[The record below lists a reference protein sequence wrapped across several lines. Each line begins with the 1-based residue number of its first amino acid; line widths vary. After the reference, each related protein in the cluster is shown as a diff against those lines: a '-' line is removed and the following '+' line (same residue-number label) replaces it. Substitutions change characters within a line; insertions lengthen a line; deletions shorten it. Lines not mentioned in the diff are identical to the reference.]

1 MEKLLSNRQSA
12 LCCIAFFVINRCL
25 LPIMQ
30 KGTPWMCPN
39 LIQEVL
45 FKVSINVWFSFE
57 IHWSKDMYSLDSMGK
72 ISTQTC
78 TVVSLCSYTHIHVHL
93 RKHTHS
99 GFVNVHMVPLKVDVN
114 VLVSI
119 TWQWPRELLTFQIV
133 QLWTLWSWN
142 SVPYVTLDSTEW
154 GSLFH
159 GRLHEDFQLS
169 ESTQWHSKD
178 ETRTVIMF
186 LTTVFS
192 EERTGIIQGTAC
204 RRRT

>member
-1 MEKLLSNRQSA
+1 MSGLVLRFTDPKMYTLLTRWEKIL
-12 LCCIAFFVINRCL
+12 
-25 LPIMQ
+25 
-30 KGTPWMCPN
+30 
-39 LIQEVL
+39 
-45 FKVSINVWFSFE
+45 
-57 IHWSKDMYSLDSMGK
+57 
-72 ISTQTC
+72 TQTC
-78 TVVSLCSYTHIHVHL
+78 TAVSLCSYTHIHVHL
-93 RKHTHS
+93 CKHTHS
-99 GFVNVHMVPLKVDVN
+99 GFVNVHMVPLKISVN

-142 SVPYVTLDSTEW
+142 SVPYVTLNATEW

-159 GRLHEDFQLS
+159 SRLREDFQLS

-204 RRRT
+204 RIRT